1 MLQVSLNS
9 VLWYL
14 QPSPQEVSGDATG
27 FWFWVIL
34 HSFQNLI
41 NCHSFSFLTPRHS
54 SLFCLYLMLVQWL
67 WSSLVFFILFMAFHG
82 FFIKKLSGL
91 WVFHYNNKYSLYHMC
106 HVVSYLTYPDVNI
119 RKNVWSHSQM
129 SSGFSKINNKKNCSC
144 LNAFGGNCIFNRLL

>member
-9 VLWYL
+9 LLWYL

-41 NCHSFSFLTPRHS
+41 NWHSFSVLTPRHS

-67 WSSLVFFILFMAFHG
+67 WSSLALFTLFMTFHG

-91 WVFHYNNKYSLYHMC
+91 WVFPYNNKYSLYHMC

-119 RKNVWSHSQM
+119 RKMCDLTPKCLQ
-129 SSGFSKINNKKNCSC
+129 GLAKQTKKTVHASMHLEDNAYLIDFCS
-144 LNAFGGNCIFNRLL
+144 